1 MAAILSGGTGG
12 TGAGRVGAVRCSVFT
27 EHRTFAIIGSMD
39 ESVELVVAAFAQLDI
54 AVVAS
59 SGPGGDVVLDPYG
72 IHEVLEIKRH
82 SLVSVEV
89 VRRELDQHRWRPLHG
104 EEAVPVLIL
113 VGDRVTADARRLLL
127 EARCGYVDLRGRV
140 DIRSPRLLVGGD
152 IEPLVERSGPR
163 NPLATKAGLQV
174 AMALLTNP
182 ERTVVVRELA
192 RELRRSPST
201 VSEVLSALGDDR
213 LIDERRRVTDEKLF
227 WSVADHWP
235 NQRQGL
241 AAVPTPGAFTDL
253 TKPLKLGLEDVQGQ
267 EGWALTDLAAAGVWG
282 APVAVRAD
290 QPLDFF
296 VPDENVARRAR
307 TLLGAART
315 AAEAACTIRVAPVPE
330 ICRRRYDS
338 SRNQFEWPL
347 AHPVVV
353 ALDLAQD
360 RGRGREIVADWQSS
374 SWWVR
379 VW

>member
-1 MAAILSGGTGG
+1 
-12 TGAGRVGAVRCSVFT
+12 
-27 EHRTFAIIGSMD
+27 MD

-54 AVVAS
+54 AVAAS
-59 SGPGGDVVLDPYG
+59 SGPDADVVLDPDG
-72 IHEVLEIKRH
+72 IHQVLEIRRH
-82 SLVSVEV
+82 SLVSADV
-89 VRRELDQHRWRPLHG
+89 VRTALDRHRWRPLHG
-104 EEAVPVLIL
+104 EEEVPVLIL

-152 IEPLVERSGPR
+152 IEPLVERAGPK

-174 AMALLTNP
+174 AIALLTDP
-182 ERTVVVRELA
+182 ERAVVVRELA

-235 NQRQGL
+235 TRREGL
-241 AAVPTPGAFTDL
+241 AAIPTPGAFDQL
-253 TKPLKLGLEDVQGQ
+253 TRPLRLGLEDVQGQ

-290 QPLDFF
+290 QSLDFF
-296 VPDENVARRAR
+296 VPDGNVARRAR
-307 TLLGAART
+307 TLLGVART
-315 AAEAACTIRVAPVPE
+315 AEEAACTIRVAPVPE
-330 ICRRRYDS
+330 ICRHRYDS

-347 AHPVVV
+347 VHPVVV

-360 RGRGREIVADWQSS
+360 RGRGREIVTEWNPASG
-374 SWWVR
+374 WVR